1 LGDAVNQRPPD
12 DGARGDP
19 GTAGSGPAPEIAD
32 LDSSFDL
39 SAFAP
44 ETLRQPVPGT
54 GEPRPRVAA
63 GSPLGLSGILEPGD
77 PAGPPRGR
85 PSGVGLKIPPALAGL
100 WDRPERAVAAAG
112 ALVILLALAI
122 AVVALGREGEPSAA
136 ALAGAPEAPV
146 ATAGTPNASPDAP
159 TNESARSAAKPAA
172 AATVAANAPGVSRS
186 VRENDARRRVAAS
199 APPRR
204 RAGNA
209 TSIGTAGTETHG
221 WVALRAPI
229 PVEMWE
235 DGRLVGRAGAR
246 VRLPAGRH
254 VVDLVNEQLN
264 YRERRSVAVAAGAT
278 SQLRLDVPR
287 GSISL
292 NAIPWAAVWIDG
304 RRVGDTPLG
313 ELPVALGEHVIRFE
327 HPHLGERRETVLVK
341 AGEVT
346 RVSVNLRQ

>member
-19 GTAGSGPAPEIAD
+19 GMAGSGPAPEIAD

-44 ETLRQPVPGT
+44 EALRQPVPGH
-54 GEPRPRVAA
+54 GDPRPRAPA
-63 GSPLGLSGILEPGD
+63 GSPLGLSGILESAD
-77 PAGPPRGR
+77 PVEPDTPSRR
-85 PSGVGLKIPPALAGL
+85 LSGVGFTIPPVLAGL

-146 ATAGTPNASPDAP
+146 ATPGPQNTPPDAP
-159 TNESARSAAKPAA
+159 APQSARSPAA
-172 AATVAANAPGVSRS
+172 PAPRATVAA
-186 VRENDARRRVAAS
+186 DARGRAARDNSGRRRVAAS
-199 APPRR
+199 AAQRGS
-204 RAGNA
+204 GNA

-221 WVALRAPI
+221 WIALRSPI
-229 PVEMWE
+229 PMEMWQ
-235 DGRLVGRAGAR
+235 DGRLLGRTGAR

-264 YRERRSVAVAAGAT
+264 YRERRTVAVAAGAT
-278 SQLRLDVPR
+278 SQLRLDAPR

-292 NAIPWAAVWIDG
+292 NAVPWAAVWIDG

-327 HPHLGERRETVLVK
+327 HPQLGERRETVLVR